1 LSGLHRLAGN
11 GARFFVGGSKV
22 GCTSCGQDLPHSRLF
37 PMAVGL
43 QQCLVA
49 ALAVASLSLSVKGLY
64 IPGASA
70 VDFSFGD
77 PVRHGP
83 AVRAWQL

>member
-1 LSGLHRLAGN
+1 
-11 GARFFVGGSKV
+11 
-22 GCTSCGQDLPHSRLF
+22 
-37 PMAVGL
+37 MAVGL